1 MGKRKRAPSIEKGEM
16 GVKMGIVLRPPP
28 GVEKVERPLRER
40 GINRVVLLAQP
51 QLGRE
56 LANRGFQVCHIEWS
70 GVPTEGLYSAPVR
83 RLSEV
88 EFNLLYYQRLK
99 LELPSYWRRE
109 IRGRMRIV
117 GYHRN
122 RRYTPRRLRI
132 SWEEEVGGL
141 LFKIGYFAH
150 RDRFQAEERQML
162 FLFRFI
168 YYGFHLPYIFG
179 NFPEYWDRY
188 LVVSLIKELLMNY
201 PPTREGGDFDPK
213 GPGGFSWEYLTGVL
227 RLGFS
232 IYRWGPKTLLYLYT
246 DLLDTDRFMKNG
258 LIFG

>member
-1 MGKRKRAPSIEKGEM
+1 
-16 GVKMGIVLRPPP
+16 
-28 GVEKVERPLRER
+28 
-40 GINRVVLLAQP
+40 
-51 QLGRE
+51 
-56 LANRGFQVCHIEWS
+56 
-70 GVPTEGLYSAPVR
+70 
-83 RLSEV
+83 
-88 EFNLLYYQRLK
+88 
-99 LELPSYWRRE
+99 
-109 IRGRMRIV
+109 
-117 GYHRN
+117 
-122 RRYTPRRLRI
+122 
-132 SWEEEVGGL
+132 
-141 LFKIGYFAH
+141 
-150 RDRFQAEERQML
+150 ML